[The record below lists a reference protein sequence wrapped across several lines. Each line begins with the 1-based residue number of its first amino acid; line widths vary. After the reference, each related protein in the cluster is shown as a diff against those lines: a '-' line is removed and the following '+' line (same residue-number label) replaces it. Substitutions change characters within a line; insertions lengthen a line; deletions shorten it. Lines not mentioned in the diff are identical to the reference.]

1 MRTERGKEMAIKDHK
16 YKEPKY
22 LVQPHDNKEY
32 YFTVAKEFKK
42 SQSNPDFTT
51 LNYQD
56 WLKKYKKKYGVSG
69 EGALEPIEK
78 GDKR

>member
-1 MRTERGKEMAIKDHK
+1 MKMERAKEMAIKDHK

-32 YFTVAKEFKK
+32 YFQVAKEFKK
-42 SQSNPDFTT
+42 SQKNSDFTT

>member
-1 MRTERGKEMAIKDHK
+1 MAIKDHK

-22 LVQPHDNKEY
+22 LVQPYDNSEY
-32 YFTVAKEFKK
+32 YFKVAKEFKK
-42 SQSNPDFTT
+42 SQKDPDFTT

-56 WLKKYKKKYGVSG
+56 WLKKYKKKYKVSG
-69 EGALEPIEK
+69 DGAFNPIEK